1 MSLNWSVQAIEL
13 NAWNRYISD
22 WLKESQIDCLTLD
35 SLSSTPVS
43 RSLAPLV
50 KSLSGTKAQLIRLS
64 SSKILVAEY
73 RISGGFDVIPQSNEG
88 VLIYTVDMQVPSIKG
103 GWMTQRRS
111 GSIKEDFT
119 DATLKSGDSVI
130 VEGIKIEVI
139 SLSEVRA
146 DIRISKS

>member
-1 MSLNWSVQAIEL
+1 
-13 NAWNRYISD
+13 
-22 WLKESQIDCLTLD
+22 
-35 SLSSTPVS
+35 
-43 RSLAPLV
+43 
-50 KSLSGTKAQLIRLS
+50 
-64 SSKILVAEY
+64 
-73 RISGGFDVIPQSNEG
+73 VIPQSNEG

-119 DATLKSGDSVI
+119 DATLKSGDSAI